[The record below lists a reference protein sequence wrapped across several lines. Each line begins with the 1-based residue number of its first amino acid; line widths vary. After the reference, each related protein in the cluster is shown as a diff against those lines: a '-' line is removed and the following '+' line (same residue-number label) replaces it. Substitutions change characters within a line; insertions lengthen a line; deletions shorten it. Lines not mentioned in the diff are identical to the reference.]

1 MLPEICS
8 KNDIGRLSGNGWA
21 LGYVGGLL
29 LLFISL
35 LFFAENDK
43 IDHVAISLGK
53 SKIIHCSGFV
63 KEESLKSTDSDYNM
77 KLNTKF
83 YGAISIEELS

>member
-1 MLPEICS
+1 MVKEKINIVWIKRDLRSQDHEP
-8 KNDIGRLSGNGWA
+8 
-21 LGYVGGLL
+21 
-29 LLFISL
+29 F
-35 LFFAENDK
+35 FFAENDK
-43 IDHVAISLGK
+43 IDHVAISLGE